1 MPNWIAHP
9 LAERVS
15 GQPSPQPSS
24 GAKHGTLVWCPWEGQ
39 WLYMAGDNGG
49 KTGTQNQ
56 DGRDVLQPYDGDNN
70 YRNEV
75 WSLNPDTMLWT
86 VRQPYCLG
94 YPSVRPHRPDWCAF
108 VPDTTRQ
115 RMHFW
120 PGQSFLTIGSLK
132 PGQTDHY
139 CSLNEFAPWLD
150 RSDYP
155 KPRQPHLTFNPFTD
169 EWEDPQ
175 IPLETYVDSGGTTRY
190 ITGNLT
196 ADGAVY
202 DPVNDEMIRVCFRDG
217 NSGPLVAQHLSMA
230 TKTFR
235 YVLIKTPQ
243 YPSNITNSS
252 VGRTWYF
259 LDSVT
264 RKIWFV
270 DGAGW
275 EVNPDDR
282 GKHCYLCSYHVDTGV
297 FAREGMI
304 PGVDDLNIWMS
315 TTGISECITFHGD
328 PELRRAWWVING
340 WDVSLRAYGMLPGET
355 EEEVYQTIGRYD
367 WTDVYKVLE
376 LNLDTLVWSD
386 ITPTGVTYPSGG
398 PTSPAAYFS
407 DPRRLAITSGA
418 HGRTIGYDPVRKQ
431 LLTCAG
437 FASRDMFSLQVG
449 EAAPPPPPEP
459 DPELVRAAKFFQ
471 YIKMG
476 ADTLE
481 LNISLWKPRGVV
493 DPPVAVDCVLGDPV
507 RGLEEPWG
515 PCVDG
520 ERARTVHFSRAI
532 VTEAANGGAACGPT
546 QYTEVETEACT
557 PPDTGEMPSVSGT
570 ILTPIINMDALNDTR
585 EEYITLAWNGAA
597 FDYAN
602 KIFYHACPGGH
613 GDWGPNE
620 AFACDVENNIS
631 WRIHGKTPDANR
643 IVTPFRPIAE
653 YPAEFPR
660 QPSAISFNGQEATVT
675 LASHGRIANY
685 SYVRLDG
692 TDQDGYYRVT
702 ATTSGSYTAEF
713 YTALTSAPAP
723 LLVDGLPV
731 LTERVVRVSA
741 VYPDGKPA
749 SRHTYPGEIW
759 LPTQQRV
766 MLITGSTYVPSGSAD
781 RYCGWLDPTTGAW
794 EHKATWPYAAS
805 GCAAVYDASRDVV
818 FHGAGTHTVYTYN
831 PATDTNVVYPR
842 GNDQWKGQSSTPYTS
857 FQTDGTY
864 LYAIKQ
870 GGYDSS
876 LPVGDPNKSNLIR
889 RLINPSIS
897 TAFERVYLTGDITGL
912 ATKSPGFEYDPDM
925 NALVIWA
932 FEQPYKVSI
941 VHLDNLS
948 VEQRTIPSP
957 PGISHTINGVW
968 GRFRRVSTG
977 LYALRTSPFYPVEFI
992 TLSV

>member
-1 MPNWIAHP
+1 MDA
-9 LAERVS
+9 
-15 GQPSPQPSS
+15 
-24 GAKHGTLVWCPWEGQ
+24 
-39 WLYMAGDNGG
+39 
-49 KTGTQNQ
+49 
-56 DGRDVLQPYDGDNN
+56 
-70 YRNEV
+70 
-75 WSLNPDTMLWT
+75 WT
-86 VRQPYCLG
+86 
-94 YPSVRPHRPDWCAF
+94 
-108 VPDTTRQ
+108 
-115 RMHFW
+115 
-120 PGQSFLTIGSLK
+120 TIGL
-132 PGQTDHY
+132 
-139 CSLNEFAPWLD
+139 
-150 RSDYP
+150 
-155 KPRQPHLTFNPFTD
+155 
-169 EWEDPQ
+169 
-175 IPLETYVDSGGTTRY
+175 
-190 ITGNLT
+190 
-196 ADGAVY
+196 
-202 DPVNDEMIRVCFRDG
+202 
-217 NSGPLVAQHLSMA
+217 
-230 TKTFR
+230 
-235 YVLIKTPQ
+235 
-243 YPSNITNSS
+243 
-252 VGRTWYF
+252 
-259 LDSVT
+259 
-264 RKIWFV
+264 
-270 DGAGW
+270 
-275 EVNPDDR
+275 
-282 GKHCYLCSYHVDTGV
+282 GV
-297 FAREGMI
+297 
-304 PGVDDLNIWMS
+304 S
-315 TTGISECITFHGD
+315 ISFMGD
-328 PELRRAWWVING
+328 PELRRAWWVINAY
-340 WDVSLRAYGMLPGET
+340 DLSLRGYGLLPGED
-355 EEEVYQTIGRYD
+355 EADINQNFERYD
-367 WTDVYKVLE
+367 WTDVYKVIE
-376 LNLDTLVWSD
+376 LNLDTLVWTD
-386 ITPTGVTYPSGG
+386 ITPTGVTYPEGG
-398 PTSPAAYFS
+398 PRDPKTYFN

-418 HGRTIGYDPVRKQ
+418 HGRTVGYDPLNKR

-449 EAAPPPPPEP
+449 EAPPPPPPDP
-459 DPELVRAAKFFQ
+459 DPEMVRAAKFFQ
-471 YIKMG
+471 YVNVG
-476 ADTLE
+476 ADMLE

-515 PCVDG
+515 PCVAG
-520 ERARTVHFSRAI
+520 VRSRTVHFTRAI
-532 VTEAANGGAACGPT
+532 ITEPANDGAACGPT

-557 PPDTGEMPSVSGT
+557 PPDTGDMPSVSGT

-620 AFACDVENNIS
+620 AFACDIENNIS
-631 WRIHGKTPDANR
+631 WRIHGMTPEANR

-660 QPSAISFNGQEATVT
+660 QPTAISFNGQVAEVT

-702 ATTSGSYTAEF
+702 ATTSGTYTAEF
-713 YTALTSAPAP
+713 YAALTSSPAP
-723 LLVDGLPV
+723 LIVGGLPV

-805 GCAAVYDASRDVV
+805 GCSAVYDASRDLV

-842 GNDQWKGQSSTPYTS
+842 ANDQWKGQSSTPYTS

-870 GGYDSS
+870 GGFDSS

-912 ATKSPGFEYDPDM
+912 ATKTPGFEYDPDL

-932 FEQPYKVSI
+932 FEQPDKVSI

-948 VEQRTIPSP
+948 VEQRTIPTP
-957 PGISHTINGVW
+957 PGLTHTINGVW

-977 LYALRTSPFYPVEFI
+977 LYVLRTSPFYPVEFI